1 MSNQAYF
8 TKSFIGIP
16 ASEEEVVGLMPHGK
30 EKRIRSAKVL
40 RNFLSERMKTIGL
53 TPEQKEALD
62 FLNKV
67 YERRRNL
74 KGVDPYD
81 FLTAIIYAYSDKSL
95 NNIIN
100 VEFIRKNI
108 KSIDISTATN
118 PSIVAELQE
127 IIINVFNK
135 GIINQFLRLPF
146 DCKGRQEEKIKNNY
160 DCVVEHG
167 ELPTLEEFHRILK
180 EYFCRNEESRDFFTS
195 LIATNPLGLLAGL
208 GFLILYNNGKKEF
221 GDKCEQF
228 LEERLQK
235 PVNLIRD
242 KIREMEKER
251 KTKAK
256 YADRVK
262 KAANALINR
271 FELDELIEITKDEF
285 DDLNSYDA
293 ELAKKLLTITL
304 KHNLGYFKE
313 TIERLENESGKEE
326 LEKAYRNSCFSYDL
340 LSEDQ
345 KKVLGQYGNITR
357 IIKLLEILSNS
368 GIYDDSFPIYDI
380 LLLSDESIVNEITR
394 LIVEKKISIDFVK
407 KNPSIFVRKINEK
420 LLDYTNIDNASYGV
434 FKSNYDSLR
443 ACKIDTLTVSKVS
456 SKTLLMDHNAL
467 EKVISLINAY
477 GLHYASSNDYSLFEN
492 PKLIELA
499 DSFIELGLE
508 NFIRMNPQY
517 IRENSSIILKRLQM
531 CRLFGIE
538 LESGTKLPS
547 MITNPQ
553 FKIHDNLICDN
564 DLDEYI
570 PNAVPRFA
578 DANAFEAIE
587 RSQVTI
593 EPDKEILELK
603 SYQKGNLT
611 YKIGNIII
619 SRLKVLR
626 NLSIINQSDLSSG
639 LSREQII
646 FNAMIHG
653 SNLSD
658 DELTNLSRQL
668 KEEIKK
674 LQRD

>member
-16 ASEEEVVGLMPHGK
+16 ASEEEAIGLMQPGK
-30 EKRIRSAKVL
+30 EKRMRSAKAL
-40 RNFLSERMKTIGL
+40 RTFLSERMKTIGL

-67 YERRRNL
+67 YEKRRNL
-74 KGVDPYD
+74 TELDSYD

-100 VEFIRKNI
+100 VEFIHKNI
-108 KSIDISTATN
+108 KSIDISTATK
-118 PSIVAELQE
+118 PSIVTELQE

-146 DCKGRQEEKIKNNY
+146 DYKGSQEEKIKNNY

-167 ELPTLEEFHRILK
+167 ELPTLERFHHILK
-180 EYFCRNEESRDFFTS
+180 EYFCHNEESRDFFTS

-208 GFLILYNNGKKEF
+208 GFIIIYNNGKKEF
-221 GDKCEQF
+221 GENCEQF
-228 LEERLQK
+228 LEKRLSG
-235 PVNLIRD
+235 PVELIEN

-256 YADRVK
+256 YADKVR

-271 FELDELIEITKDEF
+271 VELDELIEITEEEF
-285 DDLNSYDA
+285 EDLNSYDA
-293 ELAKKLLTITL
+293 GLAKKLLTITL
-304 KHNLGYFKE
+304 KHNLGCFTE
-313 TIERLENESGKEE
+313 TIKRLENESDKEE

-345 KKVLGQYGNITR
+345 KRVLGQYGNITR
-357 IIKLLEILSNS
+357 ITKLLEILSNS

-380 LLLSDESIVNEITR
+380 LLLSDENIVNEITR
-394 LIVEKKISIDFVK
+394 LIIEKKISIDFVK

-477 GLHYASSNDYSLFEN
+477 GLHYASSNDYSLFEK
-492 PKLIELA
+492 PKLIEIA

-517 IRENSSIILKRLQM
+517 IRENSGIILKRLQM
-531 CRLFGIE
+531 CKLFGIE
-538 LESGTKLPS
+538 FESGAKLPS

-553 FKIHDNLICDN
+553 FKIYDNLISDN
-564 DLDEYI
+564 DLDDYI

-593 EPDKEILELK
+593 EPDKEIPELK
-603 SYQKGNLT
+603 AYQKGDLT
-611 YKIGNIII
+611 YKIGNTII

-626 NLSIINQSDLSSG
+626 NLSIIDQSDLSSG
-639 LSREQII
+639 LSREQRI